1 MYKMIQRMQN
11 NIDVDEREIGNGYPL
26 DSFLV
31 WDDLI
36 FKDLDE

>member
-31 WDDLI
+31 WDDLV